1 MLVGRCSGQDSNV
14 GAADSQQVS
23 DFRTTRVHSGTV
35 STRDLAGPLK
45 GRCPEETTDSATLGS
60 TAQGAA

>member
-1 MLVGRCSGQDSNV
+1 MGKTSNV
-14 GAADSQQVS
+14 VAADSQQVI
-23 DFRTTRVHSGTV
+23 DFHTTRVHSGIV

-45 GRCPEETTDSATLGS
+45 GRFPEGTTDSATSGS